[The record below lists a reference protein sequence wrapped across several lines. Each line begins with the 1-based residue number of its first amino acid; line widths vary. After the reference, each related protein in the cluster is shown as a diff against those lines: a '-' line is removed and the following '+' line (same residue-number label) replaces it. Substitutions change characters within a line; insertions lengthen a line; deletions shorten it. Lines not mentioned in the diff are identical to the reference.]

1 QVDGMRSGQEGPR
14 PASMPVVVRPRP
26 VLEVLVEEVTQGGV
40 SEEVC
45 QRVLAADFDPEFLEP
60 FLIELVPRAN
70 GQGLLGLGTLRNL
83 QELGED
89 RVSAAFQ
96 DAYHAAFEVVHP
108 R

>member
-1 QVDGMRSGQEGPR
+1 MVARHL
-14 PASMPVVVRPRP
+14 RP
-26 VLEVLVEEVTQGGV
+26 VPSRCAGWETFD
-40 SEEVC
+40 
-45 QRVLAADFDPEFLEP
+45 RVFAA
-60 FLIELVPRAN
+60 
-70 GQGLLGLGTLRNL
+70 LRDL